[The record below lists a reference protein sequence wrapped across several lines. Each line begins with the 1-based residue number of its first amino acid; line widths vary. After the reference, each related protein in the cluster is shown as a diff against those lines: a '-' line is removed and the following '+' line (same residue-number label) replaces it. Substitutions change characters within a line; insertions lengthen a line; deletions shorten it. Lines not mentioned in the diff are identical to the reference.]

1 MKTADV
7 PRPVELDTLLTLEEA
22 AALWRLRP
30 EELSAK
36 SKGRN
41 AKIPGIWLNAR
52 VVRFHPRMMFAKVAR
67 DNGVP
72 MDVIMSALNVRPA
85 DSVSLSAQG
94 PGPAP
99 GLGTAREPVSVASV
113 PVQHHVCFERYAVA
127 TACSGWTARALVALR
142 LMTAA
147 KLRILF
153 DRFGDGRIANHSA
166 AASGFTRRR

>member
-1 MKTADV
+1 MKNACA

-30 EELSAK
+30 EELSAR

-72 MDVIMSALNVRPA
+72 MDVIMGALNVRPKEGGA
-85 DSVSLSAQG
+85 ISS
-94 PGPAP
+94 
-99 GLGTAREPVSVASV
+99 
-113 PVQHHVCFERYAVA
+113 
-127 TACSGWTARALVALR
+127 
-142 LMTAA
+142 
-147 KLRILF
+147 
-153 DRFGDGRIANHSA
+153 
-166 AASGFTRRR
+166 

>member
-1 MKTADV
+1 MKTAYA

-36 SKGRN
+36 SKGRS

-72 MDVIMSALNVRPA
+72 MDVIMAALNVRPQ
-85 DSVSLSAQG
+85 DSVALSA
-94 PGPAP
+94 
-99 GLGTAREPVSVASV
+99 
-113 PVQHHVCFERYAVA
+113 
-127 TACSGWTARALVALR
+127 
-142 LMTAA
+142 
-147 KLRILF
+147 
-153 DRFGDGRIANHSA
+153 
-166 AASGFTRRR
+166 

>member
-1 MKTADV
+1 MKTPYV

-30 EELSAK
+30 AELSAK

-72 MDVIMSALNVRPA
+72 MDVIIGALNVRPA
-85 DSVSLSAQG
+85 ESVVISA
-94 PGPAP
+94 
-99 GLGTAREPVSVASV
+99 
-113 PVQHHVCFERYAVA
+113 
-127 TACSGWTARALVALR
+127 
-142 LMTAA
+142 
-147 KLRILF
+147 
-153 DRFGDGRIANHSA
+153 
-166 AASGFTRRR
+166 

>member
-72 MDVIMSALNVRPA
+72 MDVIMGALNVRPA
-85 DSVSLSAQG
+85 ESVSISA
-94 PGPAP
+94 
-99 GLGTAREPVSVASV
+99 
-113 PVQHHVCFERYAVA
+113 
-127 TACSGWTARALVALR
+127 
-142 LMTAA
+142 
-147 KLRILF
+147 
-153 DRFGDGRIANHSA
+153 
-166 AASGFTRRR
+166 

>member
-1 MKTADV
+1 MKTAEV

-30 EELSAK
+30 EELSAR

-72 MDVIMSALNVRPA
+72 MDVIMGALNVRPT
-85 DSVSLSAQG
+85 DSVSISA
-94 PGPAP
+94 
-99 GLGTAREPVSVASV
+99 
-113 PVQHHVCFERYAVA
+113 
-127 TACSGWTARALVALR
+127 
-142 LMTAA
+142 
-147 KLRILF
+147 
-153 DRFGDGRIANHSA
+153 
-166 AASGFTRRR
+166 

>member
-1 MKTADV
+1 MRNMKTAEV

-30 EELSAK
+30 EELSAR

-72 MDVIMSALNVRPA
+72 MDVIMGALNVRPT
-85 DSVSLSAQG
+85 DSVSISA
-94 PGPAP
+94 
-99 GLGTAREPVSVASV
+99 
-113 PVQHHVCFERYAVA
+113 
-127 TACSGWTARALVALR
+127 
-142 LMTAA
+142 
-147 KLRILF
+147 
-153 DRFGDGRIANHSA
+153 
-166 AASGFTRRR
+166 